1 MSAGYSALIVKL
13 RGSRRNIA
21 MAVSFATD
29 IRPLFRDS
37 PDIDTMQGFGID
49 LSSYEDVKAR
59 AAEIY
64 SRLVDGS
71 MPCDKP
77 WPPERLGLFRLWMDE
92 GFPP

>member
-21 MAVSFATD
+21 MAVSFTTD

-49 LSSYEDVKAR
+49 LSSYD
-59 AAEIY
+59 
-64 SRLVDGS
+64 
-71 MPCDKP
+71 
-77 WPPERLGLFRLWMDE
+77 
-92 GFPP
+92 